1 MGAYQGDREHRDGAY
16 HQGTVWSWLIGPFV
30 KAHLRVYDDPATARS
45 YLAPLRRHLDAHGVG
60 SVSEIFDGDAPVT
73 PRGTPAQAWGVAQL
87 LEAWAAVRDAAT

>member
-1 MGAYQGDREHRDGAY
+1 MAETIGEPANPLV
-16 HQGTVWSWLIGPFV
+16 TVR
-30 KAHLRVYDDPATARS
+30 LRMYDDSATARS

-60 SVSEIFDGDAPVT
+60 SVSEIFDGDAPFT